1 MALKRTTKADPNM
14 SMSSMTDIVFL
25 LLIFFLVTST
35 LVNPNA
41 LKLLLPKSTG
51 QVGAKATV
59 SVSIKDWGEDRYT
72 YHINGDEMPV
82 PFQQVE
88 DELVGLLQSEEDPTF
103 SIYSDESVPI
113 GQVVQVMNKGSA
125 DRSYTDGHAACMRT
139 GARVFLVIEI
149 HIPAAG
155 RAVDAD

>member
-1 MALKRTTKADPNM
+1 M

-51 QVGAKATV
+51 QVSAKATV
-59 SVSIKDWGEDRYT
+59 SVSIKDWGDDIYT
-72 YHINGDEMPV
+72 YHVNGSETPV
-82 PFQQVE
+82 SYEVVE

-103 SIYSDESVPI
+103 SIYSDESVPVKEI
-113 GQVVQVMNKGSA
+113 VAMMNIAK
-125 DRSYTDGHAACMRT
+125 RNHYK
-139 GARVFLVIEI
+139 VILATQPE
-149 HIPAAG
+149 
-155 RAVDAD
+155 

>member
-1 MALKRTTKADPNM
+1 MAIKRSAKVLSEF

-59 SVSIKDWGEDRYT
+59 TVSIKDWGEDVYSF
-72 YHINGDEMPV
+72 HINGNETPV
-82 PFQQVE
+82 PLEQVE
-88 DELVGLLQSEEDPTF
+88 DELVELLQTEEDPTF
-103 SIYSDESVPI
+103 SIYSDETVPI
-113 GQVVQVMNKGSA
+113 REIVQVMNIAK
-125 DRSYTDGHAACMRT
+125 RNHYK
-139 GARVFLVIEI
+139 VILATQPE
-149 HIPAAG
+149 
-155 RAVDAD
+155 

>member
-1 MALKRTTKADPNM
+1 MAFKRTNKVDPSM

-51 QVGAKATV
+51 QVSAKPTV
-59 SVSIKDWGEDRYT
+59 SVSIKDWGDDRFT
-72 YHINGDEMPV
+72 YHINGNEIPV
-82 PFQQVE
+82 DLTQVE
-88 DELVGLLQSEEDPTF
+88 DDLVGLLQNEEDPTF

-113 GQVVQVMNKGSA
+113 GEIVQVMNIAK
-125 DRSYTDGHAACMRT
+125 RNHYK
-139 GARVFLVIEI
+139 VILATQPE
-149 HIPAAG
+149 
-155 RAVDAD
+155 